1 MLIEKLNLSVRTY
14 NCLKRGKIDTVE
26 QLREKSD
33 DDLMAIRCFGISCLK
48 EVHHKLGQEPPET
61 KENKACGGHE
71 TDIDSKEKK
80 AIFELGQMDMKESV
94 ILLMQDNPQATAEE
108 LIRIVRGM

>member
-1 MLIEKLNLSVRTY
+1 MLIEKLNFSVRTY

-48 EVHHKLGQEPPET
+48 EVHQKLGQEPPER
-61 KENKACGGHE
+61 KENKPCGGRGL
-71 TDIDSKEKK
+71 TIDSKEKK
-80 AIFELGQMDMKESV
+80 AIFALGQMDMKESV
-94 ILLMQDNPQATAEE
+94 ILLLQDNQQATAEE
-108 LIRIVRGM
+108 LIRIVRRM